1 MGTYCTGKEE
11 STDSARESGLDNCYC
26 NYLAIC
32 RYFSKLKTFSVVDKI
47 YYIFFEKLNYSTAFF
62 PVLLY
67 YHYHH
72 HCCQAAHYYCYD
84 YFIYYYISIFKGLVG
99 LSVVDLIKLVGR
111 VLVTLYTV
119 GEMST
124 ASDFALH

>member
-1 MGTYCTGKEE
+1 MYKGRKNQLIQPEGCPRKFLLQLL
-11 STDSARESGLDNCYC
+11 SDLPLLFPNK
-26 NYLAIC
+26 N
-32 RYFSKLKTFSVVDKI
+32 FSVVDKI